1 MTLLKQLEQITD
13 PRKDIN
19 LKQNLVDVVFLTLSA
34 ILSGATGWKS
44 IQEFGEEQL
53 DWLRLYRKFENGIP
67 RRHCIA
73 NIIKALD
80 SDLLLQAVF
89 GWVNDNRQSEGKSI
103 IALDGKTMR
112 GSWREDAKN
121 ALHVVSAFA
130 VGNGIALYQGSSN
143 SKGKEAEV
151 ARNMIDSM
159 ALDDAIVTLD
169 AQHCQVSTMSK
180 IRQRKGEFII
190 QLKAN

>member
-19 LKQNLVDVVFLTLSA
+19 LKHNLVDVVFLTLSA

-67 RRHCIA
+67 KRHCIS

-80 SDLLLQAVF
+80 SELLLQAIF
-89 GWVNDNRQSEGKSI
+89 GWINE
-103 IALDGKTMR
+103 
-112 GSWREDAKN
+112 
-121 ALHVVSAFA
+121 
-130 VGNGIALYQGSSN
+130 
-143 SKGKEAEV
+143 
-151 ARNMIDSM
+151 
-159 ALDDAIVTLD
+159 
-169 AQHCQVSTMSK
+169 
-180 IRQRKGEFII
+180 
-190 QLKAN
+190 